1 LNPAGIA
8 SPPTDG
14 TAPAVGTDPVD
25 AHTAPAA
32 PPPASTPD
40 PVYGLAASATTAA
53 AMHAVDKK
61 AAQ

>member
-1 LNPAGIA
+1 
-8 SPPTDG
+8 
-14 TAPAVGTDPVD
+14 VD

-32 PPPASTPD
+32 PPASTPD